1 MLKAGIGIEKDEE
14 TTEEQ
19 YMYSCFWKLQINM
32 SFLVLITLTGTL
44 SQPSIVYAW
53 LCSIF

>member
-19 YMYSCFWKLQINM
+19 YMYSCFWKLQIN
-32 SFLVLITLTGTL
+32 VLFGTYYLDWNTIT
-44 SQPSIVYAW
+44 A
-53 LCSIF
+53 